1 LIIPTGL
8 TDVVAI
14 SAGHFHSVALKRN
27 GTVAAWGE
35 YNSLPP
41 SGVTNVKAISAGC
54 GYTLLLHT
62 NGTVS
67 AYGDSAYSKTTI
79 PIGLSNVIAIAAGC
93 NHALALKS
101 DGTVVAWG
109 EFVDGQIDVP
119 PGLTNVVAIAAG
131 TVHSVARKDNGAL
144 VGWGDN
150 YSGQIPPLDFNAQA
164 TPTRTSTPTRTNTR
178 TRTYTPTATPTRT
191 RSHTRTATVTNTP
204 APTAVPT
211 STHTPVPTPV
221 PASNTYVFTPA
232 GFFGWTVTN
241 AGVDLGISPRLTLYR
256 SEVYTFTANSSATH
270 PLNVRA
276 LDADG
281 VPYAYTGISGFPVTT
296 GSLTFTVPA
305 DAPNILEYVCT
316 NHPSMMGEIV
326 VANMP

>member
-1 LIIPTGL
+1 
-8 TDVVAI
+8 
-14 SAGHFHSVALKRN
+14 
-27 GTVAAWGE
+27 
-35 YNSLPP
+35 
-41 SGVTNVKAISAGC
+41 
-54 GYTLLLHT
+54 
-62 NGTVS
+62 
-67 AYGDSAYSKTTI
+67 
-79 PIGLSNVIAIAAGC
+79 
-93 NHALALKS
+93 
-101 DGTVVAWG
+101 
-109 EFVDGQIDVP
+109 
-119 PGLTNVVAIAAG
+119 
-131 TVHSVARKDNGAL
+131 
-144 VGWGDN
+144 
-150 YSGQIPPLDFNAQA
+150 
-164 TPTRTSTPTRTNTR
+164 
-178 TRTYTPTATPTRT
+178 
-191 RSHTRTATVTNTP
+191 
-204 APTAVPT
+204 
-211 STHTPVPTPV
+211 VPTPV

-296 GSLTFTVPA
+296 GSVTFTVPA